1 MVEQPRQPWPV
12 GRFTDRSKRVVAQ
25 AVTEAMRL
33 DYGSVEP
40 EHVLLGL
47 IACRSVP
54 PEVGELSA
62 IGLDQARQS
71 VESVLGRG
79 NQRER
84 LDGLSP
90 SVATRRITELAAAE
104 ADRLGAAR
112 VEPKHVLLGITR
124 EPGRAGAVLQALDL
138 SPEAIRS
145 QILGAGR

>member
-1 MVEQPRQPWPV
+1 MDEQPRQWSPIGKV
-12 GRFTDRSKRVVAQ
+12 NDRSKRALAQ

-33 DYGSVEP
+33 DYGAVEP

-47 IACRSVP
+47 IACGSVP

-62 IGLDQARQS
+62 LGLDQARQS

-84 LDGLSP
+84 LDGLGP
-90 SVATRRITELAAAE
+90 SAETRRITELAADE

-112 VEPKHVLLGITR
+112 VEPKHVLLGLTR

-138 SPEAIRS
+138 SLETIRS